1 MEAGKMVRLIKTL
14 TMWRLEVTLQKG
26 VIMKFDNEED
36 LSDYV
41 VATAHQAYLA
51 ETTEQT
57 LGEQSV

>member
-1 MEAGKMVRLIKTL
+1 M
-14 TMWRLEVTLQKG
+14 TLQKG

-41 VATAHQAYLA
+41 VAPAHQAYLA

-57 LGEQSV
+57 LGEQFT